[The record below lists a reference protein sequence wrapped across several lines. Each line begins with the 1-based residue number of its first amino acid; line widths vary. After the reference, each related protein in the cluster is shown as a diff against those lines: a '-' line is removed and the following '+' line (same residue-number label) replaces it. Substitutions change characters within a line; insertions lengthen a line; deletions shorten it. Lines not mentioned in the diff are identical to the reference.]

1 MASTVEGKPEATVV
15 RVPAELILE
24 IRLVLPPKY
33 GPTGAMTWVH
43 TPFVEVVPPVP
54 ASAT

>member
-1 MASTVEGKPEATVV
+1 MASMVEGNPEATVV

-24 IRLVLPPKY
+24 MRLVLPPMY
-33 GPTGAMTWVH
+33 GPTGAITWVH
-43 TPFVEVVPPVP
+43 VPAVEVVPPLP